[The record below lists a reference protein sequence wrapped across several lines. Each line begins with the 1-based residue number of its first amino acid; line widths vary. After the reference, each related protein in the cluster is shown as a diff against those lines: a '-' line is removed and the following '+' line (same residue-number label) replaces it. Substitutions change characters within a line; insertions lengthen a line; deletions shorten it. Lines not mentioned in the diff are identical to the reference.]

1 MSKRPITI
9 ETSRTSH
16 SYDISTGSGLLD
28 NCGAWAAGSL
38 GGRTG
43 GIVIVSNPKVFGL
56 YGRQVETSLR
66 KAGFQPYVFLMSDG
80 ERYKNLRSLEQ
91 ALKFFSEKKLART
104 GAVIALG
111 GGVVGDLAGFAAAVY
126 MRGIPFLQVPTTLL
140 SMIDSSVGGKT
151 AVNTSFGKNM
161 VGAFYQ
167 PNGVLIDVDT
177 LRTLHKREITAGFCE
192 AVKQGAIGGRELFDH
207 TSAFLT
213 RFAVNRFQ
221 DHFTNTAF
229 VSSLEEL
236 VRQQVAFK
244 ADIVQ
249 NDETEDP
256 DRTDG
261 RSRKVLNFGH
271 TLAHAL
277 EKVTNYRYFRHGEA
291 VGYGILY
298 AAELSKRLE
307 LIVQNELK
315 SFNDVVHRAGRLPKL
330 SNIDVKDVFEAFK
343 FDKKSTGNSFQW
355 ILLNGIG
362 NPSIVP
368 DSEISRS
375 DKKKALESLL
385 KN

>member
-1 MSKRPITI
+1 MAKRPITI
-9 ETSRTSH
+9 KTSRTSH
-16 SYDISTGSGLLD
+16 SYIISTGSSLLD
-28 NCGAWAAGSL
+28 TCGDWAGNAL
-38 GGRTG
+38 GGRVG
-43 GIVIVSNPKVFGL
+43 RIVIVSNPKVFAL
-56 YGRQVETSLR
+56 YGEKVEKSLK
-66 KAGFQPYVFLMSDG
+66 KAGFQPHVFLMKDG
-80 ERYKNLRSLEQ
+80 ERHKDIRTLEQ
-91 ALKFFSEKKLART
+91 VLKFFSEQKLART
-104 GAVIALG
+104 DAVIALG
-111 GGVVGDLAGFAAAVY
+111 GGVAGDLAGFAASVY

-151 AVNTSFGKNM
+151 AINTSFGKNM

-167 PNGVLIDVDT
+167 PAGVLIDVGT
-177 LRTLHKREITAGFCE
+177 LRTLHKREVTAGFCE
-192 AVKQGAIGGRELFDH
+192 AVKQGAVSGQRLFEF
-207 TSAFLT
+207 TGEFLK
-213 RFAVNRFQ
+213 RFPVAGFSR
-221 DHFTNTAF
+221 HFSETAF
-229 VSSLEEL
+229 VNSLEDL
-236 VRQQVAFK
+236 VREQVAFK

-256 DRTDG
+256 DRIDS

-277 EKVTNYRYFRHGEA
+277 EKVTRYRYFRHGEA

-330 SNIDVKDVFEAFK
+330 SNIDIKDVFEAFK

-355 ILLNGIG
+355 ILLKGIG
-362 NPSIVP
+362 SPSIIP